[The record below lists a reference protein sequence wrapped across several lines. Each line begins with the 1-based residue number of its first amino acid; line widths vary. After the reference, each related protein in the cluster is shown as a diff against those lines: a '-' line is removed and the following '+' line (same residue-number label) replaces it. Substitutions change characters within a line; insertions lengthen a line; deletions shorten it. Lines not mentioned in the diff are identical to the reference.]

1 MNRGEK
7 ENVVPSS
14 AEAAVSQREGEEQS
28 ERELISVA
36 EACRFL
42 GVHRNTLYKLIR
54 EGELPAFRL
63 VKGGRWRFRR
73 SDLAQWL
80 EDCQAR
86 GAQ

>member
-1 MNRGEK
+1 LEARKGKMAT
-7 ENVVPSS
+7 S
-14 AEAAVSQREGEEQS
+14 AQAAVSRADEHDQTEP
-28 ERELISVA
+28 ELISVHD
-36 EACRFL
+36 ACRFL

-73 SDLAQWL
+73 SDLQQWL

-86 GAQ
+86 GSR

>member
-1 MNRGEK
+1 MATSAQA
-7 ENVVPSS
+7 VVGPTV
-14 AEAAVSQREGEEQS
+14 EHDQGDP
-28 ERELISVA
+28 ELMSVND
-36 EACRFL
+36 ACRFL

-73 SDLAQWL
+73 ADLAQWL

-86 GAQ
+86 GSR